1 MISKQIIFIIET
13 VLQISRP
20 VAQYYRSIFLNILLH
35 NSGNQSNSYIP
46 FRINPG
52 HHEAD
57 FILLSGKSGVIAAV
71 GNRIDSD
78 IKPYKDGALMN
89 VCNGTDIFALN
100 LTFLQIFYTGIAKD
114 TFNIRFYRNVC
125 NRGYGNACDAD

>member
-1 MISKQIIFIIET
+1 MD
-13 VLQISRP
+13 VYGL
-20 VAQYYRSIFLNILLH
+20 YILLH
-35 NSGNQSNSYIP
+35 NSWNQSNSHIP

-57 FILLSGKSGVIAAV
+57 FILLSGESWVIATM
-71 GNRIDSD
+71 GNRIDSY
-78 IKPYKDGALMN
+78 IKPYKDGAFMN

-114 TFNIRFYRNVC
+114 TFNIRFYRNVS
-125 NRGYGNACDAD
+125 NRG